1 MLIGPP
7 YPPSVPVLIWI
18 ARAVLAASAL
28 LTVVF
33 DPRLFFGKSGG
44 SGNWISFGSWFYDGS
59 WWAFR
64 LAIAALVLYGIAAV
78 TAETGARVGWR
89 GPAVAGVLLLWGLV
103 RGVPHQENSSRWSQG
118 AVGALAWIRAE
129 RDKHDRAPR
138 VVIDATMFAGLWR
151 SADGSAWRFG
161 PNDAIRLSDST
172 AASSR
177 GAGVPSP
184 ADKRA
189 ACSGPYRVGYQ
200 ERGRDVL
207 VESGLDAS
215 AHGAEIWHAMPE
227 RVRLPV
233 ASVGCSEE
241 PWAGEFVLVRPDEI
255 WLLEPWMTAEEVRA
269 DAFVFRRVAGK

>member
-1 MLIGPP
+1 
-7 YPPSVPVLIWI
+7 VPVLIWI

-33 DPRLFFGKSGG
+33 DPRLFFGKGGG

-64 LAIAALVLYGIAAV
+64 LAVTALVLYGITAV
-78 TAETGARVGWR
+78 TAEADARVGWR
-89 GPAVAGVLLLWGLV
+89 GPVFAVVLLLWGLV
-103 RGVPHQENSSRWSQG
+103 RGIPHQENNSRWSQG

-129 RDKHDRAPR
+129 RDQRDRAPR
-138 VVIDATMFAGLWR
+138 VIDATMFTGLWR

-161 PNDAIRLSDST
+161 PNDAARVADSL
-172 AASSR
+172 AGSPRGSSR
-177 GAGVPSP
+177 VPSP
-184 ADKRA
+184 AAKRA
-189 ACSGPYRVGYQ
+189 ACSGPYRVGYK

-241 PWAGEFVLVRPDEI
+241 AWAGEFVLVRPDEL
-255 WLLEPWMTAEEVRA
+255 WLLEPWMTAAEVRA
-269 DAFVFRRVAGK
+269 DAFVFRRETGK